1 MGLPKMVPGVLLK
14 AHDPKIIKPGSP
26 VRREFGKIELY

>member
-1 MGLPKMVPGVLLK
+1 MRLPKMVPGLLLK
-14 AHDPKIIKPGSP
+14 AHDPKIIKLGSP

>member
-1 MGLPKMVPGVLLK
+1 MGLPKMIPGVLLK
-14 AHDPKIIKPGSP
+14 AHDPKIITSRSP